1 MLVHALANNFTHKQK
16 ALINT
21 SSELAL
27 ATDYSCSKE
36 DGVRLSVGS
45 TITLGNRTL
54 ASHMI
59 SKYSATEHSGA
70 SLNSA
75 EQKQANKHILAREAV
90 VVVLSVRKQLSS
102 FLVRQKA
109 ELALEML

>member
-1 MLVHALANNFTHKQK
+1 MLVHALAYNFTHKQK

-36 DGVRLSVGS
+36 DGVRLSVDL
-45 TITLGNRTL
+45 TIKIGNRTL

-59 SKYSATEHSGA
+59 SKYSATEYSGA
-70 SLNSA
+70 SVNSA
-75 EQKQANKHILAREAV
+75 EQKQANKHILARVAAVVVVVGKEAV
-90 VVVLSVRKQLSS
+90 VVVFGEAASRT
-102 FLVRQKA
+102 RA
-109 ELALEML
+109 